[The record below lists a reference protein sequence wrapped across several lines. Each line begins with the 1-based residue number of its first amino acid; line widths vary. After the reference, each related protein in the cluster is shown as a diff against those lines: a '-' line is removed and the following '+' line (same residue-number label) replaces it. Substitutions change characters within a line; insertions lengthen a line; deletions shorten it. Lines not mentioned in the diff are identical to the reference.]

1 MARLDDDQ
9 LKRKDRTWRTASW
22 TAFGAF
28 LAALVFSAA
37 EVFPAAILF
46 LIVCFGSVFVRTVA
60 GRAVN
65 EELLTRAQESRRRS

>member
-1 MARLDDDQ
+1 MPRLDDEQ
-9 LKRKDRTWRTASW
+9 LKQKDRTWRTASW

-46 LIVCFGSVFVRTVA
+46 LVICFGSAFVRMVA

-65 EELLTRAQESRRRS
+65 EELFIRAQEARRRP